1 MTPAPTQSERIAAWT
16 CGPAVEALPPEAL
29 ALIRRAF
36 LDTIAVTLLG
46 SRLEGPRIIAKLE
59 VDRGSRA
66 EASVFGMGCKVDL
79 LGAALVNGSSAHAD
93 IFDDNNG
100 PMISH
105 PSAPLVSA
113 LLPLAQVRGLG
124 GRRVVEAYAVGFEV
138 GVKLG
143 RMLNPTLYEQG
154 WHATRVLGVIGAT
167 AACCRLVALDP
178 SRTAAALGIAVS
190 MAGSVRQNFG
200 TTTMALHVG
209 LAARDAVHAML
220 LAEAG
225 LTSDPAALEGK
236 YGFFRAFANLKP
248 DLPPLG
254 ESFELLDS
262 GIIFKPYPSGAPTLA
277 AVDAA
282 LALRAH
288 PGFDL
293 SSIDRITCLVHPW
306 NAITLREEEPRNP
319 IQAKVNLRF
328 CVAAA
333 LVHGE
338 LTYRQFSPDVL
349 DDPRLRSLMQR
360 IHIEV
365 SDALPASDEFP
376 AEVRITSTDGRI
388 RVERREVPPG
398 GSLRPLSEAD
408 IVAKLRSCAESRLAP
423 AAIDRVIEL
432 VRSLDSLQDVREL
445 CETLE
450 GGPANRASVRAV

>member
-1 MTPAPTQSERIAAWT
+1 MTIAKTQSERIAAWV
-16 CGPAVEALPPEAL
+16 CGPAVEALPAPAL
-29 ALIRRAF
+29 ALVRKAF
-36 LDTIAVTLLG
+36 LDTIAVTVLG
-46 SRLEGPRIIAKLE
+46 SRLEGPRIIARLE
-59 VDRGSRA
+59 IDRAPRP
-66 EASVFGMGCKVDL
+66 EASVFGMGCKLDL
-79 LGAALVNGSSAHAD
+79 LGAALINGSSAHAD

-138 GVKLG
+138 SVKLA
-143 RMLNPTLYEQG
+143 RMVNPTLYEQG
-154 WHATRVLGVIGAT
+154 WHATRVFGVIGAT
-167 AACCRLVALDP
+167 AACCRLIALDP
-178 SRTAAALGIAVS
+178 ARTAAALGIAVS

-200 TTTMALHVG
+200 STTMALHVG
-209 LAARDAVHAML
+209 LAARDAVHATL
-220 LAEAG
+220 LAQAG
-225 LTSDPAALEGK
+225 LTADPAALEGK
-236 YGFFRAFANLKP
+236 YGYFRAFANLNP
-248 DLPPLG
+248 ELPALG
-254 ESFELLDS
+254 QPFELLDS

-288 PGFDL
+288 PGFDIAA
-293 SSIDRITCLVHPW
+293 IDRITCLVHPW
-306 NAITLREEEPRNP
+306 NAITLRVEEPRNP
-319 IQAKVNLRF
+319 IQAKVNMRF

-338 LTYRQFSPDVL
+338 LTYRQFEPAAIDE
-349 DDPRLRSLMQR
+349 PRLRALMQR
-360 IHIEV
+360 IDIEI
-365 SDALPASDEFP
+365 SETLPQSDEFP
-376 AEVRITSTDGRI
+376 AEVRITSTDGSI

-423 AAIDRVIEL
+423 EAIEQVIRMVREIDRL
-432 VRSLDSLQDVREL
+432 PDLRAL

-450 GGPANRASVRAV
+450 GVAANRLSGGNV